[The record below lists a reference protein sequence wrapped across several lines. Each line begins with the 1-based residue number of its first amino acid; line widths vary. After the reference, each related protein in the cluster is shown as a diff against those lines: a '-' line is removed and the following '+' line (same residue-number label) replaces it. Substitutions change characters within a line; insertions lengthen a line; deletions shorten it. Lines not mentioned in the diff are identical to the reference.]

1 MKPQLNAKT
10 CDKGLNCITCSGHNV
25 VAMHGYVPKR
35 KNDAK
40 EGQRSNENEE
50 SVANNFADLKTLSI
64 LEKLQTKVIS
74 MCYVPMKV
82 KSAAQRKDLLIY
94 STLYNCSQRS
104 FIQEALAKKMKTSGK
119 KTTNTTLNLK
129 TLNGE
134 VSKPTISKLMMF
146 KYFCW
151 LVQAA

>member
-25 VAMHGYVPKR
+25 AAMHGYVPKR
-35 KNDAK
+35 KNDAE

-104 FIQEALAKKMKTSGK
+104 FIQEALAKKMLTSGK
-119 KTTNTTLNLK
+119 KTTKTTLNLK
-129 TLNGE
+129 TLNG
-134 VSKPTISKLMMF
+134 
-146 KYFCW
+146 
-151 LVQAA
+151 